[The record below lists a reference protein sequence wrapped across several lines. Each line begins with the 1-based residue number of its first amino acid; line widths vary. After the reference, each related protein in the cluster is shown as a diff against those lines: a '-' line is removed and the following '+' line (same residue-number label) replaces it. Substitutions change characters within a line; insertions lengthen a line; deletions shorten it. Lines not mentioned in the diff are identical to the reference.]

1 MYGTVLVPGMSGMEF
16 VGVRKM
22 EVRSVRSSNAL
33 MDSGR
38 IFASQSSALCTQF
51 HIFLS
56 IILDVATTVQIQY
69 NTLILALVETERER
83 ENHDG

>member
-1 MYGTVLVPGMSGMEF
+1 MSGMEF

-22 EVRSVRSSNAL
+22 EVWSVRSSNAL

-56 IILDVATTVQIQY
+56 IILDVATTTVQIQY
-69 NTLILALVETERER
+69 SHFGFGRNRERERERER